1 MADATTLPLDGERGA
16 APTAPSSDISH
27 TRCEKSRAAAES
39 GDVLAGMAASAG
51 TAIGPE
57 PQSDLPSRLTAD
69 TLGR

>member
-51 TAIGPE
+51 TEIGPNRNRTR
-57 PQSDLPSRLTAD
+57 PLD
-69 TLGR
+69 